1 MITSPS
7 NERIKEL
14 LRLRRRSRGGGE
26 ILIDGVREISRAA
39 AAGAAILELYY
50 CQELW
55 EAAPGGALVN
65 AVQATGARAVEVTR
79 PVFEKIRYGDRTG
92 GVLAV
97 ARRPH
102 RTLDGLTL
110 SSSPLVA
117 ILEGVEKPGN
127 LGAIVRTADGAGVE
141 AVIVVDPA
149 IDVYGPNAIRASVS
163 TIFSVPVVE
172 APSDAARA
180 WVSARGMQVVAA
192 DPAADEL
199 YTSIDMARPTALVYG
214 SESRGLSDAWRGAET
229 RLVRV
234 PMAGLAD
241 SLNVATTA
249 AVMFYE
255 ARRQRGERGR
265 APGN

>member
-1 MITSPS
+1 MITSVS

-14 LRLRRRSRGGGE
+14 LRLRRRSRGGE
-26 ILIDGVREISRAA
+26 ELLIDGVREISRAA
-39 AAGAAILELYY
+39 AAGVAILELYY
-50 CQELW
+50 CQDLW
-55 EAAPGGALVN
+55 EAGPGGALVK
-65 AVQATGARAVEVTR
+65 ALEAAGARAVEVTR
-79 PVFEKIRYGDRTG
+79 PVFEKVRYGDRTG
-92 GVLAV
+92 GVVAV

-102 RTLDGLTL
+102 RTLDGLKL

-117 ILEGVEKPGN
+117 LLEGVEKPGN

-141 AVIVVDPA
+141 AVIVVDST

-172 APSDAARA
+172 TPADAARA
-180 WVSARGMQVVAA
+180 WVSARGMQLVAA
-192 DPAADEL
+192 DPAADEI
-199 YTSIDMARPTALVYG
+199 YTNIDLTRPTVLVYG
-214 SESRGLSDAWRGAET
+214 SESRGLSDAWRGAAT
-229 RLVRV
+229 RLVCV

-255 ARRQRGERGR
+255 ARRQRG
-265 APGN
+265 ASNS

>member
-1 MITSPS
+1 MITSAS

-14 LRLRRRSRGGGE
+14 LRLRRRSRVGEE
-26 ILIDGVREISRAA
+26 ILIDGLREISRAA
-39 AAGAAILELYY
+39 TAGVAILELYY

-55 EAAPGGALVN
+55 DAAPGGAMVN
-65 AVQATGARAVEVTR
+65 TVQAAGAKVVEVTR

-110 SSSPLVA
+110 SPSPLVA

-141 AVIVVDPA
+141 AVIVVDSE

-172 APSDAARA
+172 ATASAALA

-192 DPAADEL
+192 DPAATKL

-214 SESRGLSDAWRGAET
+214 SESRGLSDAWRGAGT
-229 RLVRV
+229 QLVRV
-234 PMAGLAD
+234 PMLGLAD

-255 ARRQRGERGR
+255 AQRQRGETDG
-265 APGN
+265 PCTI